1 MTSRFIG
8 RPPNLRVFLLFFFF
22 LQFIPSQTD
31 RIYKLESR
39 QEGEIKQDTEVIL
52 IKRGTIEE
60 LGPLDFTRRCQ
71 LVVTEMRFKQIDD
84 DSSKFFPQRKERD
97 LSRGEKVTWELRKKK
112 KKYKT
117 WKTTWRKL

>member
-52 IKRGTIEE
+52 IKRGTVEE
-60 LGPLDFTRRCQ
+60 SGRSFGFYSTLPAC
-71 LVVTEMRFKQIDD
+71 
-84 DSSKFFPQRKERD
+84 RD
-97 LSRGEKVTWELRKKK
+97 
-112 KKYKT
+112 
-117 WKTTWRKL
+117 